1 MERQSTI
8 QQGVLK
14 KKRGVH
20 SGSCS
25 SSTGKAEDWKAEAVR
40 YRWGGPVRSSE
51 PVSQMAAG
59 RVQGRPLTLAG
70 GGRGTQRTD
79 QGSRQACGARLT
91 AGRAGVRGTAYCK
104 RGRRAGTAYCKEG
117 RGRARLSPRRQTLA
131 AKAEKTIDSIVRA
144 QCEPK

>member
-14 KKRGVH
+14 KKERRTQWQLFVVNWK
-20 SGSCS
+20 S
-25 SSTGKAEDWKAEAVR
+25 SRKATDLGRRWQRYTAILVR
-40 YRWGGPVRSSE
+40 
-51 PVSQMAAG
+51 Q
-59 RVQGRPLTLAG
+59 
-70 GGRGTQRTD
+70 
-79 QGSRQACGARLT
+79 RQAVGTERCGRSGL
-91 AGRAGVRGTAYCK
+91 GKLLRKAGVRGTAYCK